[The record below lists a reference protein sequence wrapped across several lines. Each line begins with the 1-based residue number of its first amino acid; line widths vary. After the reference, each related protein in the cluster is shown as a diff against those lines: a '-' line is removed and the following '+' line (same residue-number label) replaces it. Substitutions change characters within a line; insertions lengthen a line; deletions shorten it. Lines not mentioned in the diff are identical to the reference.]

1 MFGEVVGFV
10 VDTCSPLSFE
20 LFLALTVLESVVLH
34 VNGF

>member
-10 VDTCSPLSFE
+10 IGTCSPLNFE
-20 LFLALTVLESVVLH
+20 LLLALTVLEPVVLH